1 MHHDS
6 SEIDYS
12 GNRILLNLMIKFHRN
27 IIISMRPKQWVKNS
41 FVFAALVFSQNLFNV
56 DNLLITTWGFL
67 LFCALSGTVYIIND
81 IFDIEKDRL
90 HPAKARRPIAS
101 GALSI
106 RAAIF
111 WSLLV
116 ASLSL
121 LISFLLSIKFGTVA
135 LIYWVL
141 NLLYSVIL
149 KKIVIIDVMS
159 IAFGFLLRAIAGAVI
174 IDVQISSWLI
184 LCTILIALFLGF
196 CKRRQELSIY
206 KEEAASHREILVE
219 YSQTFIDQMI
229 AVVTA
234 STLIAYSFYT
244 MSPEVMEKLGTTH
257 LNFTIPFVLY
267 GIFRYLYLVLH
278 KGVGDNPTR
287 LVLEDKPLL
296 LNILLWGIV
305 VVIILY
311 LI

>member
-1 MHHDS
+1 
-6 SEIDYS
+6 
-12 GNRILLNLMIKFHRN
+12 
-27 IIISMRPKQWVKNS
+27 MRPKQWVKNS
-41 FVFAALVFSQNLFNV
+41 FVFAALVFSQHLFNPGYF
-56 DNLLITTWGFL
+56 LRTLWAFL
-67 LFCALSGTVYIIND
+67 LFCGLSGTVYIIND
-81 IFDIEKDRL
+81 IFDVGKDRL

-106 RAAIF
+106 RAAAF
-111 WSLLV
+111 WSSALALI
-116 ASLSL
+116 ALPLSFAISL
-121 LISFLLSIKFGTVA
+121 KFGAVA
-135 LIYWVL
+135 LIYFIL
-141 NLLYSVIL
+141 NLLYSMVL
-149 KKIVIIDVMS
+149 KKVVIIDVMT
-159 IAFGFLLRAIAGAVI
+159 IAFGFLLRAIAGAVVI
-174 IDVQISSWLI
+174 EVEISTWLI
-184 LCTILIALFLGF
+184 LCTILVALFLGF

-206 KEEAASHREILVE
+206 KEEAAAHREILVE

-234 STLIAYSFYT
+234 STVVAYAFYT

-257 LNFTIPFVLY
+257 LNLTIPFVLY

-305 VVIILY
+305 VVLILY
-311 LI
+311 L